1 MNDFPLITDEALAEL
16 RARIGQPFER
26 PHPHVTEVTRDSLR
40 HWALGI
46 GDGNPLWLDD
56 AYAASTRWGGI
67 VAPGS
72 FLYAFDRVVS
82 GYVSGLPG
90 IHAMF
95 AGTDWNWFA
104 PIRLGMRITA
114 EPVLK
119 DLLDLESTFSG
130 RAVKQTYEVTFRDQD
145 GTPLCRADSWCI
157 RTQRSV
163 ARERA
168 TRDHIEPHRWS
179 AEEIAVIAKHYE
191 TEAPRGATPRWWEGV
206 EVGEALDTILKGPST
221 VTGFVAFTQGW
232 GSLYVRAHGPAFDM
246 FREHPALGIPND
258 QGVPEPPER
267 VHWDSDLARAV
278 GVPAAYDYGP
288 ERISWLGHLMTNWIG
303 DDGFL
308 RRLNVQVRR
317 HNIIGDLTTC
327 NGRVTA
333 KWVEPGGTGGV
344 PPTTAAGAATER
356 AHLVECEV
364 WGDNQR
370 GERTCLG
377 MAVAEL
383 PSRATLSSE

>member
-1 MNDFPLITDEALAEL
+1 MLAEQLRGFPLITEDALAEL
-16 RARIGQPFER
+16 RARIGVPFER
-26 PHPHVTEVTRDSLR
+26 PQPHVTEVTRDSLR

-46 GDGNPLWLDD
+46 GDDNPLWLDEE
-56 AYAASTRWGGI
+56 YARGTRWGGI

-90 IHAMF
+90 VHAMF

-104 PIRLGMRITA
+104 SIRLGDRITA

-119 DLLDLESTFSG
+119 DLLDLDSTFSG
-130 RAVKQTYEVTFRDQD
+130 RSVKQTYEVTFRNQD
-145 GTPLCRADSWCI
+145 GAELCRADSWCI
-157 RTQRSV
+157 RTQRDV

-168 TRDHIEPHRWS
+168 TREHVRPHEWTP
-179 AEEIAVIAKHYE
+179 EEIARIADHYSNE
-191 TEAPRGATPRWWEGV
+191 RPRGSEPRWYEDV
-206 EVGEALDTILKGPST
+206 AIGERLDTVLKGPST

-232 GSLYVRAHGPAFDM
+232 GSLYVKAHRPAFDM
-246 FREHPALGIPND
+246 FRSHPALAIPND

-327 NGRVTA
+327 DGRVVR
-333 KWVEPGGTGGV
+333 KWVEGD
-344 PPTTAAGAATER
+344 

-370 GERTCLG
+370 GERTAVG
-377 MAVAEL
+377 AAVAEL
-383 PSRATLSSE
+383 PSRTDTGREE